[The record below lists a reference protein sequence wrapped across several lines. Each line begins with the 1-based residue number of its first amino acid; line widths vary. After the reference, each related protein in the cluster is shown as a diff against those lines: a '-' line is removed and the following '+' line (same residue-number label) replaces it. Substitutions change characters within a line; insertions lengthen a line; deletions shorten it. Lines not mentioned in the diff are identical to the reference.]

1 MNYRGVQRYI
11 LNSEEF
17 CFAYQGSIIVDA
29 LDKPLTLKRSTDEVK
44 DEAWDLDFIKSE
56 GFIDCLIVSGEI

>member
-17 CFAYQGSIIVDA
+17 CFAYQGSIIVKM
-29 LDKPLTLKRSTDEVK
+29 LGR
-44 DEAWDLDFIKSE
+44 
-56 GFIDCLIVSGEI
+56 